1 MKGNFLDFVP
11 RRNALI
17 EWTKDEKG
25 IVTLSVKNRGFYN
38 RIAQLL
44 FRRPKIS
51 YISLEEFGSFIW
63 QSMDGEKSVHE
74 IGALVKE
81 AFGHRAEP
89 LYERLCAYIRTLRRQ
104 EYVVYVKKKSSIN

>member
-1 MKGNFLDFVP
+1 MKKNFLDFVP
-11 RRNALI
+11 KRNSLV
-17 EWTKDEKG
+17 EWSADGKG
-25 IVTLSVKNRGFYN
+25 IVTLAIRNKGFYN

-63 QSMDGEKSVHE
+63 QNIDGEKSVHE

-81 AFGHRAEP
+81 RFGRRAEP
-89 LYERLCAYIRTLRRQ
+89 LYERLCMYIKTLRRQ
-104 EYVVYVKKKSSIN
+104 EYVVSVKKFSSIN